1 MLRRHFLRSLSGTLA
16 SLYAA
21 SQIYSSKAQSDA
33 VPTEISPS
41 SSDTEN
47 VKTMGDASML
57 LELKAPISTW
67 DEAIPLGDCDIGGLL
82 WGEGNTVK
90 LSLDCG
96 GLWDNRTPEI
106 FKQADWNYATI
117 QKLVAEGN
125 QAEISRR
132 FDAPYETF
140 PYPTKLPG
148 ARLEITFPDDEVDT
162 SVHSENDADELNA
175 EEYPEIDVVI
185 LNDEKGVTKP
195 KETVHTTDG
204 EKQIRQWE
212 LDKFT
217 LNLRNASGQ
226 AVFTNG
232 EMFSGFF
239 NDNIAIFH
247 TSHHHPVLK
256 LVAPSSIEKLGYPP
270 AETGEAALP
279 NDKAADG
286 RYSWIQIKQPD
297 ECGGLWYTVVA
308 LSRLIRGE
316 RWIAI
321 SFTASSEA
329 MRSYESDGDDNPDSR
344 FVDKWNREP
353 LFAGLEVARRFAFE
367 YRVKRS
373 DFGPDVNWREH
384 ENKWNSFWDK
394 SNVSLPDPAIQKH
407 YQLVRYFYGAASSGH
422 SPIPLQGLW
431 TADAGTLPPW
441 KGDYH
446 HDLNTQYTY
455 IAYYTPGHMD
465 QGFTFLRF
473 MFELSERHRQ
483 FAKDFYGVSEGL
495 IVPGVMGVDGQPLA
509 GWSQYALSPTMSGW
523 VAQHFYLHWKYFQNG
538 HFLRT
543 FAYPYCREIGVALSQ
558 ILREETNEHGQT
570 VLRLPLSSSCEL
582 HDNSIRAWIT
592 PNSNQDIAILTH
604 LYQSLVE
611 MAKAMKKEEDVQRW
625 TQILEKIEPLEVD
638 ENSVLKISRDE
649 SFAESHRHH
658 AHLMA
663 IHPFGTLNVDGGEA
677 DRKTILASLDALREK
692 GTSVWC
698 GYSFAWA
705 SCLESRAGRG
715 NEAYEYLSTFVRAFI
730 LRNGFH
736 ANGDQTRSGLSN
748 FTYRPFTLEGNFAAM
763 QAVHEMLLQSWGGK
777 IRLFPAIPDHWK
789 TTGQTVSF
797 VDWRAENGWSVSATM
812 RDGTI
817 TYLKIVRV
825 IWDETPEDDALCVVL
840 PMNELPPQQSGPKAN
855 LADRVLTMRLKY
867 GETLMFGSDA

>member
-1 MLRRHFLRSLSGTLA
+1 MLRRHFLRNMSGTLA

-21 SQIYSSKAQSDA
+21 SRMRNIQAQSTSDSLVA
-33 VPTEISPS
+33 NSSEASSHTETTAIAADPA
-41 SSDTEN
+41 
-47 VKTMGDASML
+47 MR
-57 LELKAPISTW
+57 LELNVPISTW
-67 DEAIPLGDCDIGGLL
+67 DEAIPIGDCDMGGLL

-125 QAEISRR
+125 QTEISRL
-132 FDAPYETF
+132 FDVPYDTL

-148 ARLEITFPDDEVDT
+148 ARLEITFPDDEMDGG
-162 SVHSENDADELNA
+162 
-175 EEYPEIDVVI
+175 EIPST
-185 LNDEKGVTKP
+185 DEKNASESEKDAHSKG
-195 KETVHTTDG
+195 DG
-204 EKQIRQWE
+204 KRLRTWK
-212 LDKFT
+212 LNKFT
-217 LNLRNASGQ
+217 LDLRNAIGQ
-226 AVFTNG
+226 AVFANG
-232 EMFSGFF
+232 ETLTGFF
-239 NDNIAIFH
+239 TKDLAIFH
-247 TSHHHPVLK
+247 TSHLHPELK
-256 LVAPSSIEKLGYPP
+256 LVAPTSIAQLGYPP
-270 AETGEAALP
+270 AETGEAVLL
-279 NDKAADG
+279 DDQDADG

-308 LSRLIRGE
+308 LSRLVRGE
-316 RWIAI
+316 RWMAV
-321 SFTASSEA
+321 SFTVSSKE
-329 MRSYESDGDDNPDSR
+329 MRSCESKDDNPDAR
-344 FVDKWNREP
+344 FVEELSHDP
-353 LFAGLEVARRFAFE
+353 LAAGLWIARGAFE
-367 YRVKRS
+367 YRVNAD
-373 DFGPDVNWREH
+373 DFGPEVHRRQHDE
-384 ENKWNSFWDK
+384 KWTQFWEK

-407 YQLVRYFYGAASSGH
+407 YQLARYFYGASSSGGF
-422 SPIPLQGLW
+422 PIPLQGLW

-455 IAYYTPGHMD
+455 SAYYTPGHFA

-473 MFELSERHRQ
+473 MFDLSERHRQ

-509 GWSQYALSPTMSGW
+509 GWSQYSLSPTMSGW
-523 VAQHFYLHWKYFQNG
+523 VSQHFYLHWKYTHDS

-543 FAYPYCREIGVALSQ
+543 FAYPYCREIGIALSQ
-558 ILREETNEHGQT
+558 ILREEKDDHGQA

-582 HDNSIRAWIT
+582 HDNSIHAWIT
-592 PNSNQDIAILTH
+592 PNSNQDVAILTH
-604 LYQSLVE
+604 LYHSLVE
-611 MAKAMKKEEDVQRW
+611 MAGTMKNEEDTQRW
-625 TQILEKIEPLEVD
+625 TQILEKLEPLAVD

-649 SFAESHRHH
+649 AFMESHRHH

-663 IHPFGTLNVDGGEA
+663 IHPFGTLNMDGGETN
-677 DRKTILASLDALREK
+677 RKTILASLDALRAK
-692 GTSVWC
+692 GTSAWC

-736 ANGDQTRSGLSN
+736 ANGDQTKSGLSN

-777 IRLFPAIPDHWK
+777 IRLFPAIPDHWRAED
-789 TTGQTVSF
+789 QTISF
-797 VDWRAENGWSVSATM
+797 VNWRTECGVVVSATM
-812 RDGTI
+812 RDGKL
-817 TYLKIVRV
+817 TYLKIARGLDGDG
-825 IWDETPEDDALCVVL
+825 ILFSGLSLSVVL
-840 PMNELPPQQSGPKAN
+840 PVDELPSQQTGLRAT
-855 LADRVLTMRLKY
+855 LVERELTLRFEGSEGNEILI
-867 GETLMFGSDA
+867 FGSNA